1 MKPRAVTTAPA
12 PGAARS
18 FWLQE
23 ALADEPGDPCPPLVG
38 AATADTC
45 IVGGGFAG
53 LWTALELSTREPGMR
68 IALLEQ
74 DICGG
79 GASGR
84 NGGFFSSSWWDAP
97 AICGLFGEDEG
108 MRYLRAIADTV
119 DEVGIWL
126 EEHDVDAWYH
136 HEGAMRVETGAWQ
149 SEPAERSAAGFLTT
163 RGEGGRLRA
172 ISLDEART
180 IADSPRFTAAF
191 LGTDSATVQPAR
203 LARGMRRVAL
213 ERGVHI
219 FERTAMRSLE
229 RSRPAVVRT
238 PHGAIKADQVVLT
251 TGSWAAG
258 MPDFRR
264 SFGVIVDQVVATE
277 PMPDRLREIGWTS
290 HVGIGDGRELL
301 YYLRPTDD
309 GRIVIGGGAL
319 GVVFGGRAD
328 GRAVTHDR
336 RVASA
341 AARGLLWMFPQLEG
355 VRFTHAWG
363 GPIDQTAT
371 FLPFFRSLEPGNVH
385 AGLGFSGHG
394 LSQTML
400 GGRILASLVQGR
412 RDRWTSMPVVGRE
425 SNTPPEPLR
434 FPAVWLAA
442 RALEL
447 GDRRQDAGRPRGA
460 LLDLIGGAPLAYRNR
475 LTRRAS
481 RRRALGQ

>member
-1 MKPRAVTTAPA
+1 MSLRTSVPA

-23 ALADEPGDPCPPLVG
+23 ALANEPGDPCPPLVAG
-38 AATADTC
+38 VTADVC

-53 LWTALELSTREPGMR
+53 LWTALELSAREPGMR

-84 NGGFFSSSWWDAP
+84 NGGSFSSSWWDAP
-97 AICGLFGEDEG
+97 SICALFGEDEG

-119 DEVGIWL
+119 GEVGVWL
-126 EEHDVDAWYH
+126 AEHGVDAWFH
-136 HEGAMRVETGAWQ
+136 HEGAMRVDTGAWQ
-149 SEPAERSAAGFLTT
+149 SEPAERSAAAFLTA
-163 RGEGGRLRA
+163 RAEGGRLRA

-213 ERGVHI
+213 ERGVRI
-219 FERTAMRSLE
+219 FERTAMRALE

-238 PHGAIKADQVVLT
+238 AHGAVKADQVVLT

-258 MPDFRR
+258 MPGFRC

-277 PMPDRLREIGWTS
+277 PIPDLLREIGWTS
-290 HVGIGDGRELL
+290 HIGIGDGRDLL

-319 GVVFGGRAD
+319 GVVFGGRAS

-341 AARGLLWMFPQLEG
+341 AARGLRWMFPQLEG
-355 VRFTHAWG
+355 VRYTHAWG

-412 RDRWTSMPVVGRE
+412 QDRWTSMPVVGRE
-425 SNTPPEPLR
+425 STTPPEPLR

-447 GDRRQDAGRPRGA
+447 GDRRQDAGRARGA
-460 LLDLIGGAPLAYRNR
+460 LLDLVGGAPLAYRNR
-475 LTRRAS
+475 LIQLAA
-481 RRRALGQ
+481 RRRDLGQ

>member
-1 MKPRAVTTAPA
+1 MSDRTSGSVAT

-23 ALADEPGDPCPPLVG
+23 ALANEPGDPCPPLVAG
-38 AATADTC
+38 VTADVC

-53 LWTALELSTREPGMR
+53 LWTALELSQREPGMR

-84 NGGFFSSSWWDAP
+84 NGGFFSSSWWDAS
-97 AICGLFGEDEG
+97 AICALFGEDEG
-108 MRYLRAIADTV
+108 MRYLHAIADTV
-119 DEVGIWL
+119 AEVGGWL
-126 EEHDVDAWYH
+126 AQHRVDAWFH
-136 HEGAMRVETGAWQ
+136 HEGAMRVETGTWQ
-149 SEPAERSAAGFLTT
+149 SEPAEHSAAGFLAA
-163 RGEGGRLRA
+163 RGEGDRLRA
-172 ISLDEART
+172 IPLGQART

-191 LGTDSATVQPAR
+191 LGTDSAIVQPAR

-219 FERTAMRSLE
+219 FERTEMRALE

-238 PHGAIKADQVVLT
+238 PHGAVKADQVVLT

-258 MPDFRR
+258 MPGFRR

-277 PMPDRLREIGWTS
+277 PIPDRLREIGWTS
-290 HVGIGDGRELL
+290 HVGIGDSRDLL

-319 GVVFGGRAD
+319 GVVFGGRA
-328 GRAVTHDR
+328 GSRAVTHDR
-336 RVASA
+336 RVAMA
-341 AARGLLWMFPQLEG
+341 AARGLRWLFPQLEG

-371 FLPFFRSLEPGNVH
+371 FLPFYRSLEPGNVH
-385 AGLGFSGHG
+385 VGLGFSGHG

-412 RDRWTSMPVVGRE
+412 LDRWTTMPVVGRE
-425 SNTPPEPLR
+425 PATPPEPLR
-434 FPAVWLAA
+434 YPAVWLAS

-447 GDRRQDAGRPRGA
+447 GDRREDAGRPRGV
-460 LLDLIGGAPLAYRNR
+460 LLDLIGGAPLAYRHR
-475 LTRRAS
+475 LVRLAE
-481 RRRALGQ
+481 RRRGPAQ